1 MRKLAI
7 CIILIIVTQ
16 LSACSSRPNPIQA
29 TVNDT
34 DEQLETNLITVKQ
47 PSEID
52 DDKNNKTIYLTF
64 DDGPSSA
71 TNEILD
77 TLKLFHVKA
86 TFFML
91 EPKMRQS
98 PEIVKRIVEE
108 GHAVALHGVTHNK
121 NRFYRSEQSA
131 LDEMNQAQKTLE
143 KITGIS
149 TVLIR
154 TPYGSVPYLTDS
166 FRKVLSDNGYKLW
179 DWNVDSSDWSIS
191 SKDYIKTT
199 ISQIQKLEKH
209 DVTPIVLMH
218 DLPETAKHLTKLLT
232 SLTNDGYVPKKIE
245 ADMEPYNFNCYDR
258 CRRVNVES

>member
-7 CIILIIVTQ
+7 CIILLIVTQ
-16 LSACSSRPNPIQA
+16 LSACSSAPNHIQT
-29 TVNDT
+29 TVNDL
-34 DEQLETNLITVKQ
+34 DVELETSLITVKQ
-47 PSEID
+47 PSDID
-52 DDKNNKTIYLTF
+52 SKNDKTIYLTF

-71 TNEILD
+71 TNDILD
-77 TLKLFHVKA
+77 TLKSFHAKA

-121 NRFYRSEQSA
+121 NRFYRSEKSA

-143 KITGIS
+143 EITGIS
-149 TVLIR
+149 TVIIR

-166 FRKVLSDNGYKLW
+166 YRKVLNDNGYKLW

-199 ISQIQKLEKH
+199 INQIRKLEKY

-232 SLTNDGYVPKKIE
+232 SLADDGYVPKIIE

-258 CRRVNVES
+258 CRRVNANS